1 LIEIERPIFF
11 AGSPARDAPSS
22 RLLTNM
28 SLPSPPNVLPL
39 EGQIDLH
46 VSAKVADSLAQLIK
60 DKPARLVV
68 DLSGVN
74 YIDSSGLAVLIN
86 GMRDM
91 EDFGGIF
98 ILAGVRDEVR
108 PILESA
114 RLENFFLIFPSVDEA
129 LAAP

>member
-1 LIEIERPIFF
+1 MGDFL
-11 AGSPARDAPSS
+11 AGSPARDISSS

-28 SLPSPPNVLPL
+28 SLPSPRNVLPL
-39 EGQIDLH
+39 EGQIDLN

-98 ILAGVRDEVR
+98 ILAGVRAEVR

>member
-1 LIEIERPIFF
+1 
-11 AGSPARDAPSS
+11 
-22 RLLTNM
+22 M

-46 VSAKVADSLAQLIK
+46 VSGKVAAAIAERVK
-60 DKPARLVV
+60 EKPARLVV
-68 DLSGVN
+68 DLSQVN

-86 GMRDM
+86 GVRDV
-91 EDFGGIF
+91 EDYGGIF

-108 PILESA
+108 PILQTA
-114 RLENFFLIFPSVDEA
+114 RLENFFILFPSVDEA

>member
-1 LIEIERPIFF
+1 
-11 AGSPARDAPSS
+11 
-22 RLLTNM
+22 M
-28 SLPSPPNVLPL
+28 SLPSPRNVLPL

-46 VSAKVADSLAQLIK
+46 VSAKVAESIAQLIK
-60 DKPARLVV
+60 EKPARLVV
-68 DLSGVN
+68 DLSRVN

-91 EDFGGIF
+91 EDYGGLF

>member
-1 LIEIERPIFF
+1 MIEIERPIF
-11 AGSPARDAPSS
+11 SLARRREMDHS
-22 RLLTNM
+22 RPLTNM
-28 SLPSPPNVLPL
+28 SLPSPRNVLPL
-39 EGQIDLH
+39 EGQIDLN

-60 DKPARLVV
+60 EKPARLVV

>member
-1 LIEIERPIFF
+1 
-11 AGSPARDAPSS
+11 
-22 RLLTNM
+22 M
-28 SLPSPPNVLPL
+28 SLPSPRNVLPL
-39 EGQIDLH
+39 EGQIDLN
-46 VSAKVADSLAQLIK
+46 VSSKVADSLAQLIK

-129 LAAP
+129 LAAPCTSCGKIPRCEVRIAVNEV

>member
-1 LIEIERPIFF
+1 
-11 AGSPARDAPSS
+11 
-22 RLLTNM
+22 M
-28 SLPSPPNVLPL
+28 SLPSPRNVLPL
-39 EGQIDLH
+39 EGQIDLN
-46 VSAKVADSLAQLIK
+46 VSAKVADSLARLIK

-114 RLENFFLIFPSVDEA
+114 RLQNFFLIFSSVDEA

>member
-1 LIEIERPIFF
+1 M
-11 AGSPARDAPSS
+11 PAQSK
-22 RLLTNM
+22 
-28 SLPSPPNVLPL
+28 VIPL
-39 EGQIDLH
+39 EGEIDLH
-46 VSAKVADSLAQLIK
+46 ISPRITTTLNAALKAKPRNLVIDMGNVS
-60 DKPARLVV
+60 
-68 DLSGVN
+68 